1 MLGTFLGMKGASVSA
16 REGERLPFSV
26 RKSVRLFLFSAETGF
41 FHAMQGGNGMSK
53 YDAARCVALLR
64 DKHAALL
71 SAGIGRYPRRA
82 DFSEEQV
89 VAIKAHL
96 GPWPRALEAAG
107 IKPPRDDDRAEKNKE
122 KRIRAKR
129 ARIAALKE
137 AEHKQKEK

>member
-1 MLGTFLGMKGASVSA
+1 MKGASVSA

-71 SAGIGRYPRRA
+71 SAGSERYPRRA

-107 IKPPRDDDRAEKNKE
+107 IKPPRDANGERAERLRQR
-122 KRIRAKR
+122 RIRQKKQRR
-129 ARIAALKE
+129 AQ
-137 AEHKQKEK
+137 KQTDTQSDPSL

>member
-1 MLGTFLGMKGASVSA
+1 MKGASVSA

-71 SAGIGRYPRRA
+71 SAGIERYPRRA

-107 IKPPRDDDRAEKNKE
+107 IKPPRDANGERAERLRQR
-122 KRIRAKR
+122 RIRQKKQRR
-129 ARIAALKE
+129 AQ
-137 AEHKQKEK
+137 KQTDTQSDPSL